1 MIIAIIVL
9 AIISL
14 LGIGAVIFLLRVLNE
29 CADIILEEC
38 APKNFYRADVIAIVY
53 FNADYDGM
61 AADFS
66 RYEDKGIIG
75 MSAYYTRAPLN
86 EHEEKINGIP
96 IIAPDALVYEAMK
109 GVYAWQPL

>member
-14 LGIGAVIFLLRVLNE
+14 LELAAIKFLLSNLNE
-29 CADIILEEC
+29 CLDIVLEEC
-38 APKNFYRADVIAIVY
+38 SPKDFYRANVIAVTC
-53 FNADYDGM
+53 FSADYDGM
-61 AADFS
+61 VADFS

-75 MSAYYTRAPLN
+75 MSTYCVRDPSN
-86 EHEEKINGIP
+86 EQESKINGIP
-96 IIAPDALVYEAMK
+96 IIVPDAIVYEAMK

>member
-1 MIIAIIVL
+1 MITAIIIL

-14 LGIGAVIFLLRVLNE
+14 LGIGATIFLFRLSNE

-53 FNADYDGM
+53 FNADYDGI

-66 RYEDKGIIG
+66 RYEDEGIIG
-75 MSAYYTRAPLN
+75 MSTYYTRAPLN

-96 IIAPDALVYEAMK
+96 IIVPDALVYEAMK

>member
-1 MIIAIIVL
+1 MMIAIIVL

-14 LGIGAVIFLLRVLNE
+14 LGIGATIFLFRLLNE
-29 CADIILEEC
+29 CADIISEEC
-38 APKNFYRADVIAIVY
+38 TPKNFYRADVIATVC

-61 AADFS
+61 VADFS
-66 RYEDKGIIG
+66 RYEDKGIVG
-75 MSAYYTRAPLN
+75 MSTYCTRAPLN

-96 IIAPDALVYEAMK
+96 IIVPDALVYEAMK

>member
-1 MIIAIIVL
+1 MTIAIIVL

-14 LGIGAVIFLLRVLNE
+14 LGIMATIFILRLSNE

-38 APKNFYRADVIAIVY
+38 VPKNFYRADVIATVY

-61 AADFS
+61 VADFS
-66 RYEDKGIIG
+66 RYEDKGIVG

-109 GVYAWQPL
+109 GVYTWQPL

>member
-1 MIIAIIVL
+1 MTIAIIVL

-14 LGIGAVIFLLRVLNE
+14 LGIGATIFLLRLLNE
-29 CADIILEEC
+29 CEDIILEEC
-38 APKNFYRADVIAIVY
+38 TPKNFYRADVIATFR

-61 AADFS
+61 IADFS
-66 RYEDKGIIG
+66 RYEDKGIVG
-75 MSAYYTRAPLN
+75 MSTYCTRAPLN

-96 IIAPDALVYEAMK
+96 IIVPDALVYEAMK

>member
-14 LGIGAVIFLLRVLNE
+14 LGIGAVIFLLRLLNE
-29 CADIILEEC
+29 CADIISEEC
-38 APKNFYRADVIAIVY
+38 IPKNFYRADVIATTC
-53 FNADYDGM
+53 FNADYDWM
-61 AADFS
+61 VADFS

>member
-1 MIIAIIVL
+1 MAIAIIVL

-14 LGIGAVIFLLRVLNE
+14 LGIIATVFLLKSLDN

-66 RYEDKGIIG
+66 RYEDKGIVG
-75 MSAYYTRAPLN
+75 MSTYYTRAPLN

-109 GVYAWQPL
+109 GVYAWQTL

>member
-14 LGIGAVIFLLRVLNE
+14 LGIGATIFLLRLLNE
-29 CADIILEEC
+29 CADIISEEC
-38 APKNFYRADVIAIVY
+38 TPKNFYRADVIATVY

-61 AADFS
+61 VADFS
-66 RYEDKGIIG
+66 RYEDRGIVG
-75 MSAYYTRAPLN
+75 MSVYCTKAPLN

-96 IIAPDALVYEAMK
+96 IIVPDALVYEAME

>member
-1 MIIAIIVL
+1 MTIAIIVL
-9 AIISL
+9 ATIFL
-14 LGIGAVIFLLRVLNE
+14 LGIGATIFILRLSNE

-38 APKNFYRADVIAIVY
+38 VPKNFYRADVIATVC

-61 AADFS
+61 VADFS
-66 RYEDKGIIG
+66 RYEDGGIVG
-75 MSAYYTRAPLN
+75 MSTYCTRAPLN

-96 IIAPDALVYEAMK
+96 IIVPDALVYEAMK

>member
-14 LGIGAVIFLLRVLNE
+14 LGIGAVIFLLRLLNE

-38 APKNFYRADVIAIVY
+38 TPKNFYRANVIAVTC

-61 AADFS
+61 VADFS
-66 RYEDKGIIG
+66 RYEDKGVIG
-75 MSAYYTRAPLN
+75 MSVYCTRAPLN

>member
-14 LGIGAVIFLLRVLNE
+14 LGIGAVIFLLRLLNE
-29 CADIILEEC
+29 CADIILEGC
-38 APKNFYRADVIAIVY
+38 TPKNFYRADVIATVC

-61 AADFS
+61 VADFS
-66 RYEDKGIIG
+66 RYEDKGIVG
-75 MSAYYTRAPLN
+75 MSVCCTRAPLN

-96 IIAPDALVYEAMK
+96 IIAPDVLVYEAMK